1 MGFSRRKR
9 WPYYLL
15 FLAVFLLFPFSLFQY
30 TKYILFLVNMTA
42 IGVIG
47 ALGLNILTGYTGLIS
62 LGQAGFMG
70 VGAYTVAIL
79 GTKLGWPMWINLP
92 AAGIV
97 TTLVGIIVGTPSL
110 RLKGFYL
117 AMSTLAAEFLLE
129 YVFKNW
135 ESLTHGVQGL
145 FITPPQ
151 IWGVHINNDRV
162 FYFLSVSLAV
172 LAVIGTRNLFRTN
185 VGRAFIA
192 IRDRDIAAELI
203 GINVFKYKLV
213 SFAIS
218 SFYAG
223 VAGGLWCYY
232 MTIINPEAF
241 QLSISIDYVAMIIVG
256 GMGTLFGSV
265 YGAIF
270 VVLLPEAIQ
279 RLMEVLQPVLH
290 MEYTFA
296 AFKQIVFG
304 VIIVIFLVFEPKGLS
319 EIFSRLGGRSSKRK
333 RKEAAEAGDW
343 RGGKTIPKK
352 EGYS

>member
-1 MGFSRRKR
+1 MVRRNKEKQ
-9 WPYYLL
+9 WPYYLI
-15 FLAVFLLFPFSLFQY
+15 FLGVFLIFPFSLFQY

-62 LGQAGFMG
+62 LGQAAFMG

-79 GTKLGWPMWINLP
+79 STRVGLPLWVNLP
-92 AAGIV
+92 AAGVV
-97 TTLVGIIVGTPSL
+97 TTFVGILVGTPSL

-135 ESLTHGVQGL
+135 ESMTRGIQGL

-151 IWGVHINNDRV
+151 IFGMPINNDRV
-162 FYFLSVSLAV
+162 FYFLSVTLAI

-203 GINVFKYKLV
+203 GIDVFKYKLV

-256 GMGTLFGSV
+256 GMGTLWGSV
-265 YGAIF
+265 YGAAF

-279 RLMEVLQPVLH
+279 RIMEVLQPVLH

-304 VIIVIFLVFEPKGLS
+304 FIIVVFLIFEPKGLS
-319 EIFSRLGGRSSKRK
+319 EIFSRLGNKISNLR
-333 RKEAAEAGDW
+333 RKEDRVA
-343 RGGKTIPKK
+343 RGPG
-352 EGYS
+352 E

>member
-1 MGFSRRKR
+1 MRCQGGKQ
-9 WPYYLL
+9 WLYYLI
-15 FLAVFLLFPFSLFQY
+15 FLGIFLIFPFSLFQY

-79 GTKLGWPMWINLP
+79 STRLGLPLWINLP
-92 AAGIV
+92 AAGLV
-97 TTLVGIIVGTPSL
+97 TTFVGIMVGTPSL

-117 AMSTLAAEFLLE
+117 AMATLAAEFLLE

-135 ESLTHGVQGL
+135 ESMTRGVQGL

-151 IWGVHINNDRV
+151 VMGIYLNNDRV
-162 FYFLSVSLAV
+162 FYFLSVTLAI

-192 IRDRDIAAELI
+192 IRDRDLAAELI
-203 GINVFKYKLV
+203 GIDVFKYKLV

-241 QLSISIDYVAMIIVG
+241 QLSISIDYIAMIIVG
-256 GMGTLFGSV
+256 GMGTLGGSV
-265 YGAIF
+265 FGAIF

-279 RLMEVLQPVLH
+279 RIMEVLQPVLH
-290 MEYTFA
+290 MESTFA
-296 AFKQIVFG
+296 AIKQIIFG
-304 VIIVIFLVFEPKGLS
+304 FIIVIFLVFEPKGLS
-319 EIFSRLGGRSSKRK
+319 EIFSRLGNKISNLR
-333 RKEAAEAGDW
+333 RKEDGVARTPE
-343 RGGKTIPKK
+343 
-352 EGYS
+352 E

>member
-1 MGFSRRKR
+1 MIGYLKSRQ
-9 WPYYLL
+9 WPLYIIFIAI
-15 FLAVFLLFPFSLFQY
+15 FLAFPFSLFKY

-62 LGQAGFMG
+62 LGQAAFMG

-79 GTKLGWPMWINLP
+79 STKVGLPLWINLP
-92 AAGIV
+92 AAGVI
-97 TTLVGIIVGTPSL
+97 TTVVGIIVGTPSL

-117 AMSTLAAEFLLE
+117 AMATLASEFLLE

-135 ESLTHGVQGL
+135 ESMTHGIPGL
-145 FITPPQ
+145 YITPPKVFG
-151 IWGVHINNDRV
+151 IHINNDRI
-162 FYFLSVSLAV
+162 FYFFAVTLAILAV
-172 LAVIGTRNLFRTN
+172 LCTRNLFRTK

-192 IRDRDIAAELI
+192 IRDRDIAADLI

-213 SFAIS
+213 SFAVS
-218 SFYAG
+218 SFYVG

-241 QLSISIDYVAMIIVG
+241 QLSISIDYIAMIIVG
-256 GMGTLFGSV
+256 GMGTIYGSV
-265 YGAIF
+265 YGSIF
-270 VVLLPEAIQ
+270 VNLLPEAIQ
-279 RLMEVLQPVLH
+279 RLMEILQPVLH

-304 VIIVIFLVFEPKGLS
+304 LIIVIFLIFEPKGLS
-319 EIFSRLGGRSSKRK
+319 EVFSRIVKRISSGGERR
-333 RKEAAEAGDW
+333 
-343 RGGKTIPKK
+343 
-352 EGYS
+352 

>member
-1 MGFSRRKR
+1 
-9 WPYYLL
+9 
-15 FLAVFLLFPFSLFQY
+15 
-30 TKYILFLVNMTA
+30 
-42 IGVIG
+42 
-47 ALGLNILTGYTGLIS
+47 
-62 LGQAGFMG
+62 

-79 GTKLGWPMWINLP
+79 STRVGLPLWVNLP
-92 AAGIV
+92 AAGVV
-97 TTLVGIIVGTPSL
+97 TTFVGILVGTPSL

-135 ESLTHGVQGL
+135 ESMTRGIQGL

-151 IWGVHINNDRV
+151 IFGMPINNDRV
-162 FYFLSVSLAV
+162 FYFLSVALAI
-172 LAVIGTRNLFRTN
+172 LGVIGTRNLFRTN

-203 GINVFKYKLV
+203 GIDVFKYKLV

-256 GMGTLFGSV
+256 GMGTLWGSV
-265 YGAIF
+265 YGAAF

-279 RLMEVLQPVLH
+279 RIMEVLQPVLH

-304 VIIVIFLVFEPKGLS
+304 FIIVVFLIFEPKGLS
-319 EIFSRLGGRSSKRK
+319 EIFSRLGNKISNLR
-333 RKEAAEAGDW
+333 RKEDRIARDPGE
-343 RGGKTIPKK
+343 
-352 EGYS
+352 

>member
-1 MGFSRRKR
+1 MI
-9 WPYYLL
+9 
-15 FLAVFLLFPFSLFQY
+15 FLGIFLIFPFSLFQY

-79 GTKLGWPMWINLP
+79 STRLGLPVWINLP
-92 AAGIV
+92 AAGLV
-97 TTLVGIIVGTPSL
+97 TTFVGIMVGTPSL

-117 AMSTLAAEFLLE
+117 AMATLAAEFLLE

-135 ESLTHGVQGL
+135 ESMTQGVQGL

-151 IWGVHINNDRV
+151 IMGIYLNNDRV
-162 FYFLSVSLAV
+162 FYFLSVTLAI

-192 IRDRDIAAELI
+192 IRDRDLAAELI
-203 GINVFKYKLV
+203 GIDVFKYKLV

-241 QLSISIDYVAMIIVG
+241 QLSISIDYIAMIIVG
-256 GMGTLFGSV
+256 GMGTLAGSV
-265 YGAIF
+265 YGAFF

-279 RLMEVLQPVLH
+279 RIMEILQPLLH

-296 AFKQIVFG
+296 AIKQIIFG
-304 VIIVIFLVFEPKGLS
+304 FIIVIFLVFEPKGLS
-319 EIFSRLGGRSSKRK
+319 EIFSRLGNKISNLG
-333 RKEAAEAGDW
+333 RKEGRIARTPE
-343 RGGKTIPKK
+343 
-352 EGYS
+352 E

>member
-1 MGFSRRKR
+1 MMGRNKEKP
-9 WPYYLL
+9 WPYYLI
-15 FLAVFLLFPFSLFQY
+15 FLGVFLIFPFSLFQY

-62 LGQAGFMG
+62 LGQAAFMG

-79 GTKLGWPMWINLP
+79 STRVGLPLWVNLP
-92 AAGIV
+92 AAGVV
-97 TTLVGIIVGTPSL
+97 TTFVGIMVGTPSL

-135 ESLTHGVQGL
+135 ESMTQGIQGL

-151 IWGVHINNDRV
+151 IFGMPINNDRV
-162 FYFLSVSLAV
+162 FYFLSVTLAI
-172 LAVIGTRNLFRTN
+172 LGVIGTRNLFRTN

-203 GINVFKYKLV
+203 GIDVFKYKLV
-213 SFAIS
+213 SFGIS

-256 GMGTLFGSV
+256 GMGTLWGSV
-265 YGAIF
+265 YGAAF

-279 RLMEVLQPVLH
+279 RIMEVLQPVLH

-304 VIIVIFLVFEPKGLS
+304 FIIVVFLIFEPKGLS
-319 EIFSRLGGRSSKRK
+319 EIFSRLGNKISNLR
-333 RKEAAEAGDW
+333 RKEDRIA
-343 RGGKTIPKK
+343 RGPG
-352 EGYS
+352 E

>member
-1 MGFSRRKR
+1 MTGRLPKR
-9 WPYYLL
+9 QWPYYLI
-15 FLAVFLLFPFSLFQY
+15 FLGIFLVFPFSLFQY

-47 ALGLNILTGYTGLIS
+47 VSGLNILTGYTGLIS
-62 LGQAGFMG
+62 LGQAAFMG

-79 GTKLGWPMWINLP
+79 STKAGLPIWINLP
-92 AAGIV
+92 AAGVI
-97 TTLVGIIVGTPSL
+97 TTLAGIIVGTPSL

-117 AMSTLAAEFLLE
+117 AMATLAAEFLLE

-135 ESLTHGVQGL
+135 ESMTQGVQGL

-151 IWGVHINNDRV
+151 IFGVHLNNDRV
-162 FYFLSVSLAV
+162 FYFLSVSLAI

-241 QLSISIDYVAMIIVG
+241 QLSISIDYIAMIIVG
-256 GMGTLFGSV
+256 GMGTLMGSV
-265 YGAIF
+265 YGAAF

-279 RLMEVLQPVLH
+279 RIMEVLQPILH

-304 VIIVIFLVFEPKGLS
+304 FIIVVFLIFEPKGLS
-319 EIFSRLGGRSSKRK
+319 ELLARLGDKISNLG
-333 RKEAAEAGDW
+333 RKE
-343 RGGKTIPKK
+343 GK
-352 EGYS
+352 E